1 MNESKTILKIN
12 TWLMPLI
19 AVALLLL
26 IIAWMAGAFRDK
38 IEPGLALLEPDSGES
53 AVAVVRSDIPVTEP
67 VPAGIGA
74 RQATTIS
81 SRTLARITHITVRAG
96 DAVSKGQL
104 LIELERSDLESR
116 LQQASEQVRVVT
128 ARHKESRQSLDRAE
142 QLYTQDLVAAAVLD
156 EARANYDALTA
167 ELATARQAVKEAE
180 VALSFTEIRAP
191 IDGRVVER
199 FAEPGDTASPGE
211 KLLALYNPTSM
222 RIEAAVRESL
232 ALSLALGQELE
243 VEIPALQST
252 LTARIEE
259 LVPAADPGSRS
270 LMVKAQIDYD
280 GQLLPGMYAR
290 MLVPAGTESLLLIP
304 KDRVV
309 DYGQLNIVWVT
320 AGGQVDRRFVRTGR
334 DVQPGM
340 LEVISGLEENERIIP
355 PRSR

>member
-222 RIEAAVRESL
+222 RIE
-232 ALSLALGQELE
+232 
-243 VEIPALQST
+243 
-252 LTARIEE
+252 E